1 MATLGELTVTLGAK
15 TGPLNR
21 ALARAE
27 SQLKRFQATSQAVR
41 RDFARVGRTLR
52 PVGLIAVGIGG
63 AAIKMA
69 SDFDTGVREIGTL
82 LGGLTEHEI
91 ADMKSELQDLAV
103 SSGQTIDT
111 LMNARYNIISTGFA
125 DIADSAEILAVSAE
139 AAVGT
144 VSDVNT
150 VASVVTQSLKAYNLE
165 ADDAR
170 KVTDILTTTV
180 QKGRTTMDRLGAS
193 LGTVLATANTAKLS
207 LEGLG
212 AAIATATPV
221 IGGSE
226 ETTTALNNAL
236 FSLVAPVDQAEKAMK
251 QFHIEVKRLD
261 DGSLDLV
268 ETMKQFQG
276 LDLAAIRKIIPEK
289 RSARIIQ
296 VLANDVGTLQ
306 DNLDAMNTAG
316 GKTRQFFE
324 DIASGAGFKLSQLLE
339 QMKNQLRNLGT
350 ELLPSVATA
359 VKNIGI
365 AFKNNKETIQH
376 FITQVGKI
384 VSWVVQHGDLIG
396 KLFVIG
402 TITAVIGKLALFAAA
417 LNPVTAA
424 IAGLA
429 AVLGTVYVAAMKAAA
444 DQQAEFEAQLDRLS
458 EGTSLTSAQ
467 MNELNQI
474 LGKQGPEAAKQYL
487 KSLKNIEDLDLS
499 DAGLGITIGG
509 DSTGASEATQ
519 NAEQSVAA
527 LAASYQALVDIGLR
541 PATAEWML
549 QETQLQNVRT
559 QYRGVKFTLND
570 LTTTQQVLIGLTQR
584 YADNL
589 IQAGLAGEKMG
600 DAVVRALESIAT
612 LLLKRA
618 AVFALLSLF
627 PGGSGILGGTGFL
640 KYLFQPFA
648 ARAGGGPVSPQ
659 SSYIVGERGPEIFT
673 PNTSGRIVPSQMRA
687 ENMNIVLEVDGQQ
700 LRTAIKR
707 IERENQ

>member
-306 DNLDAMNTAG
+306 DNLDAMKTAG

-324 DIASGAGFKLSQLLE
+324 DIASGAGFKFSQLLE
-339 QMKNQLRNLGT
+339 QMKNQLRDLGT
-350 ELLPSVATA
+350 ELLPSVVTA

-402 TITAVIGKLALFAAA
+402 TITAVIGKLALFAAS

-429 AVLGTVYVAAMKAAA
+429 AVLGTVYVVAMKAAA
-444 DQQAEFEAQLDRLS
+444 DQQAEFKAQLDRLS

-467 MNELNQI
+467 MNELNRI

-499 DAGLGITIGG
+499 DAGSGITIGG

-519 NAEQSVAA
+519 NAEQSVSA
-527 LAASYQALVDIGLR
+527 LAASYQALVDIGLS
-541 PATAEWML
+541 PATAAWML

-559 QYRGVKFTLND
+559 KYRGVEFTLND

-618 AVFALLSLF
+618 AVFALLSIF
-627 PGGSGILGGTGFL
+627 PGGGEILGGTGFL